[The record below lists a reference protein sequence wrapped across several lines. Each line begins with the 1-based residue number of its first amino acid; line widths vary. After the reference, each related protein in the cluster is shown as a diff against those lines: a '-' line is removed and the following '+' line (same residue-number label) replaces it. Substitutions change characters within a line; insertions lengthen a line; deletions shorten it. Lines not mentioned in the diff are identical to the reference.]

1 MKTDD
6 LNLNALN
13 TLNARNI
20 KSFVEEHKMVIAALG
35 GITVGIGLA
44 ALLGNEKAKNIL
56 RSLGTT
62 LVNVSGKFVND
73 LGGYKQL
80 VSPLFAKSDVQG
92 L

>member
-1 MKTDD
+1 MKDD
-6 LNLNALN
+6 VLNVN
-13 TLNARNI
+13 TFNTKDI

-56 RSLGTT
+56 RSLGTAI
-62 LVNVSGKFVND
+62 VNVSGKFVND

-80 VSPLFAKSDVQG
+80 VAPLLGKSDVQG

>member
-1 MKTDD
+1 MEKDI
-6 LNLNALN
+6 LNLN

-20 KSFVEEHKMVIAALG
+20 KSFVEEHKMLIAALG

-44 ALLGNEKAKNIL
+44 ALLGNERAKHLL
-56 RSLGTT
+56 RSLGNT
-62 LVNVSGKFVND
+62 LVNASGKFVND

-80 VSPLFAKSDVQG
+80 VAPLFAKKEMQG

>member
-1 MKTDD
+1 MKKDV
-6 LNLNALN
+6 LNLD

-20 KSFVEEHKMVIAALG
+20 KSFVEEHKMLIAALG

-44 ALLGNEKAKNIL
+44 ALLGNEKAKHLL
-56 RSLGTT
+56 RSLGNT
-62 LVNVSGKFVND
+62 LITASGKFVAD

-80 VSPLFAKSDVQG
+80 VAPLFAKNEVQG

>member
-1 MKTDD
+1 MKQDV
-6 LNLNALN
+6 LNLN
-13 TLNARNI
+13 TLNTRNI

-44 ALLGNEKAKNIL
+44 ALLGNERAKSIL
-56 RSLGTT
+56 RTMGTAI
-62 LVNVSGKFVND
+62 VSVSGKFVND

>member
-1 MKTDD
+1 MKQD
-6 LNLNALN
+6 LVNLETLN
-13 TLNARNI
+13 TKNI

-56 RSLGTT
+56 RSMGTAI
-62 LVNVSGKFVND
+62 VNVSGKFVND
-73 LGGYKQL
+73 LGSYKQL

>member
-1 MKTDD
+1 MKHDVLT
-6 LNLNALN
+6 LN
-13 TLNARNI
+13 TRNI

-56 RSLGTT
+56 RTMGTAI
-62 LVNVSGKFVND
+62 VNVSGKFVND

>member
-1 MKTDD
+1 MKQDVLD
-6 LNLNALN
+6 LN
-13 TLNARNI
+13 TLNAKNI